1 MELNT
6 IFFTE
11 QNNKNNFFLKKK
23 EFAPFIYFKDISLE
37 LINNVICSN
46 KTFVNRLDDE
56 STLPNNETF
65 QELIESI
72 KDIGLLNPIYL
83 LEETSDS
90 YIIICGWRRF
100 LALKELYKLNKN
112 KTFIQKAIILK
123 KEIPLNILEKISI
136 NENTKRKDLTTLE
149 LSYKFNKLAKTKGI
163 TVNECLKEF
172 NIGKT
177 QFHAIR
183 KAINFHPLIKENIL
197 ENVGPIKANILNKIF
212 EKLLILYPTNKAQA
226 LLLEYSQKTRED
238 LKYILKKLNENLNQ
252 NNNSFEIKKNN
263 NITIL
268 KIKENLTDEDHFKI
282 EIFLKELL
290 KK

>member
-11 QNNKNNFFLKKK
+11 QNTRSNFILKKK
-23 EFAPFIYFKDISLE
+23 ELAPFIYFKDINLE
-37 LINNVICSN
+37 LIHNVVCSN

-56 STLPNNETF
+56 STLLGNETF
-65 QELIESI
+65 QELVESI
-72 KDIGLLNPIYL
+72 KEIGLLNPIYL
-83 LEETSDS
+83 LEDASS
-90 YIIICGWRRF
+90 NYVIICGWRRF

-123 KEIPLNILEKISI
+123 KETPVNLLEKISI

-163 TVNECLKEF
+163 TINECLKEF

-197 ENVGPIKANILNKIF
+197 ESVGPIKANLLNKIF
-212 EKLLILYPTNKAQA
+212 EKLLMLYPMSKAQTI
-226 LLLEYSQKTRED
+226 LVDYSEKTREE
-238 LKYILKKLNENLNQ
+238 LKNILKKLNENLNQ
-252 NNNSFEIKKNN
+252 SQNSFEIKKNN
-263 NITIL
+263 NVTIL